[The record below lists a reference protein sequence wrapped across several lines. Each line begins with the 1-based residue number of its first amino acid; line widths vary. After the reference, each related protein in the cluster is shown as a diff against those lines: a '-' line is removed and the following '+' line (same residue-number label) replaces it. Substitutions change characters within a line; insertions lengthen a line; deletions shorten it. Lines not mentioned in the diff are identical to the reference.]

1 MSNLFVV
8 NALMAYMAVAG
19 FVYGCLRF
27 VNGRDG
33 TQRTEW
39 NMFQNAVLW
48 MYYAGRNYHRR
59 TRTATQ
65 LSKMAR
71 AKKDNVIVKQ
81 MAVRQGRLVALKKD
95 GSDMRDGDTLYQFH
109 HDVWKREFVV
119 MEGWAMDG
127 RVTWLVGHIDLNRL
141 DAEISIWHTLMPAVR
156 DWLQHKA

>member
-8 NALMAYMAVAG
+8 NALMAYLAVAG
-19 FVYGCLRF
+19 FVYGCLRV

-33 TQRTEW
+33 ARRTEW
-39 NMFQNAVLW
+39 RMFTNAFGW
-48 MYYAGRNYHRR
+48 AYYASRNYYRR
-59 TRTATQ
+59 TRTTTQ
-65 LSKMAR
+65 LSKMAK
-71 AKKDNVIVKQ
+71 AKHDNVIVKQ
-81 MAVRQGRLVALKKD
+81 MAVRQGQLVSLRKD

-127 RVTWLVGHIDLNRL
+127 RVTWLVGHLDLDRL
-141 DAEISIWHTLMPAVR
+141 DAEISIWNTLMPAVR